1 MSGDELRSTTELR
14 RLNRNRVYRALYTA
28 GGPVTK
34 QDLARTLSMSLP
46 TLTQNLKELLSQ
58 GLVDDS
64 GTTESTGGRKPRLF
78 AVVSGARFAVGGE
91 LTNSQIR
98 LTAIDLEIRQLGHK
112 VIARPFGNN
121 ADYAKA
127 LADEL
132 EIFLDENGLDRRK
145 LLGVGLTLPGIV
157 NEAQSII
164 EYAPTVNVRKMSVN
178 QLTRFIPYPVFLEN
192 DATCGGFAEWWTHAG
207 AERANMAYLSLG
219 RGVGGAI
226 LTGGSPYVGVH
237 RRSAEFGHMCIHP
250 GGRVCNCGK
259 RGCLEAYCSSICLS
273 ETLRI
278 TLDEFFTGLV
288 QGSGDYAA
296 IWEDYLDSLAIG
308 VSNIHVAL
316 DCDVVIG
323 GVVSQYLGAYLD
335 KLKARLAALDV
346 FGEEGSYLH
355 LCRFHGKSNSIGAAL
370 YYVKDYIDGV

>member
-46 TLTQNLKELLSQ
+46 TLTQNLKELLSR

-64 GTTESTGGRKPRLF
+64 ETTESTGGRKPRLF

-132 EIFLDENGLDRRK
+132 EVFLDENGLDRRK

-226 LTGGSPYVGVH
+226 LVDGRPYLGTH

-259 RGCLEAYCSSICLS
+259 RGCLEAYCSASCLFEPAGVS
-273 ETLRI
+273 
-278 TLDEFFTGLV
+278 LDEFFTNLM
-288 QGSGDYAA
+288 QGNPKCGA
-296 IWEDYLDSLAIG
+296 IWSDYLDNLATG
-308 VSNIHVAL
+308 VLNIHAAL

-323 GVVSQYLGAYLD
+323 GVVSQYLEAYLNE
-335 KLKARLAALDV
+335 LKARLAVVDV
-346 FGEEGSYLH
+346 FGEEGNYVH
-355 LCRFHGKSNSIGAAL
+355 LCRFHSRSSSIGAAL
-370 YYVKDYIDGV
+370 YYVKDYIDVI